1 MTEKIKIVC
10 IIPTLPGDLHKGVLE
25 AIMRQTV
32 KVETIVLFLKQ
43 SAKPTILE
51 RISENLNE
59 GLKNIR
65 LEAYDYI
72 LRVDSDSIIP
82 PNFIEENLKD
92 QPDLCGKSG
101 YGMLIKAGPFLKLM
115 GGRVHQELDDSYLSA
130 KFQMEGAKVQ
140 DWKVK
145 PNHLRKDGSLH
156 GIPYYLNRGRQ
167 MYKLGYEPIH
177 VLFSPLWN
185 IGNLFSIPSYFWAAF
200 WRKKRYDVAQYVF
213 RKQVGRLKRF

>member
-1 MTEKIKIVC
+1 MTEKTNIVC

-25 AIMRQTV
+25 AVMKQTV

-59 GLKNIR
+59 GLKNIK

-82 PNFIEENLKD
+82 PNFVEENLKE
-92 QPDLCGKSG
+92 QPDLCGNAG
-101 YGMLIKAGPFLKLM
+101 YGMLIKVKPFLKLM
-115 GGRVHQELDDSYLSA
+115 DGQMHPELDDSYIRA
-130 KFQMEGAKVQ
+130 KFQMEKYKVQ

-156 GIPYYLNRGRQ
+156 GIPYYLNRGKQ

-185 IGNLFSIPSYFWAAF
+185 VGNLFSILPYFWSILA
-200 WRKKRYDVAQYVF
+200 RKKKYDVAKYVF
-213 RKQVGRLKRF
+213 RKQVSLLRK